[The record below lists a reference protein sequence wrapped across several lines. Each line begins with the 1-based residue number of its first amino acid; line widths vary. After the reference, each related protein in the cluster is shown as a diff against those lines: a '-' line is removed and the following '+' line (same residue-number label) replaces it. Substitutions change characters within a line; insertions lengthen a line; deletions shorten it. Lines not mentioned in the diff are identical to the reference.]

1 MDDDAPEPD
10 DLDKEQ
16 IEQLHA
22 VTLQVSSN
30 CFELKKL
37 CTTVL
42 IAAGTLIVTLTRRE
56 LDDALLVAGLVVVL
70 VFWAAD
76 AQSYFIQAKLR
87 SRMKELQETAS
98 GGSRRS
104 RATTPQASGIRSSR
118 SSRGYAAS
126 STHSSTPRCSITS
139 SSPQYC
145 PRHGSCMGGH
155 HLMSLA
161 FLSYTMR
168 DDVLDAGLLEAIADG
183 LSWAPR
189 TGLRRPA
196 SQ

>member
-1 MDDDAPEPD
+1 MEDDAPEPD

-56 LDDALLVAGLVVVL
+56 VDDALFVAGLVVVL
-70 VFWAAD
+70 LFWAAD

-87 SRMKELQETAS
+87 SRMKELQ
-98 GGSRRS
+98 GSRIRRFQELKGYDTAGVGLPIVTQQS
-104 RATTPQASGIRSSR
+104 R
-118 SSRGYAAS
+118 
-126 STHSSTPRCSITS
+126 
-139 SSPQYC
+139 
-145 PRHGSCMGGH
+145 
-155 HLMSLA
+155 
-161 FLSYTMR
+161 
-168 DDVLDAGLLEAIADG
+168 
-183 LSWAPR
+183 
-189 TGLRRPA
+189 LRRVFHSFFNA
-196 SQ
+196 SMLYYFLIAAVLSAAWLMYGTGAIS